1 MQNPIIPERWLL
13 VAVVIIGMMV
23 VAWFRARTKQNKRVR
38 QIEQCFAGRA
48 KLSPAEFYAE
58 YFVRTNTSFEI
69 VSGVLGVL
77 GDSLLLDT
85 ARLQPRDDFTGN
97 LRFLWDAADEWAD
110 VEIVEAL
117 EKKFGIKISDSEAAT
132 CRTVSDIISLVSS
145 KLAA

>member
-85 ARLQPRDDFTGN
+85 ARLQLGMILPAIFAFFGTPRMNGPT
-97 LRFLWDAADEWAD
+97 
-110 VEIVEAL
+110 
-117 EKKFGIKISDSEAAT
+117 
-132 CRTVSDIISLVSS
+132 
-145 KLAA
+145 